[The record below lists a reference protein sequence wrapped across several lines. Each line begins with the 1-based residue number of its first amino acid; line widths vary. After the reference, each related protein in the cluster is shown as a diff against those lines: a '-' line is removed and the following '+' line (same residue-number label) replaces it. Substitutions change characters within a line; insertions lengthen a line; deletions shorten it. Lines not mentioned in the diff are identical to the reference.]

1 MDQVLSCAD
10 CGASLQGRH
19 PNARYCQP
27 CAAVRTRCPPSNV
40 SASQG
45 AQLMRWRNRLTHQ
58 DMAKRLG
65 VSRSTVRRYFS
76 EQGVSSNSLRY
87 PREVVDT
94 VLAVYAECGSIRTQE
109 LFPEVRVLS
118 IVNVYAPPGKVLRQR
133 KWREHEIVEAARMA
147 GLVSATAQARFFNRP
162 NAFDR
167 SIVALWG
174 RVFQCAPGDV
184 NGLSVH
190 IAHKLVRPGT
200 PAVMIYNKESGRG
213 MMKILWLQMLGQM
226 RPDCPDWIK
235 QAIEILAKFQT
246 WLHNTQD
253 PAEIAA
259 MIDQRELG
267 A

>member
-27 CAAVRTRCPPSNV
+27 CAALRTRCPPSNL
-40 SASQG
+40 SAAQG
-45 AQLMRWRNRLTHQ
+45 AQLMRWRNRLTHE

-65 VSRSTVRRYFS
+65 VSRSTVRRYFR
-76 EQGVSSNSLRY
+76 EQGVCSNSLRY

-118 IVNVYAPPGKVLRQR
+118 ILTAYAPRDKVLRQR
-133 KWREHEIVEAARMA
+133 KWREQEIIEAARMA
-147 GLVSATAQARFFNRP
+147 GLVSPTAQVQYFARP
-162 NAFDR
+162 NALFG
-167 SIVALWG
+167 SIKALWS
-174 RVFQCAPGDV
+174 RVFRCAPGDV
-184 NGLSVH
+184 NGLQ
-190 IAHKLVRPGT
+190 ANMAYRLVRPGT
-200 PAVMIYNKESGRG
+200 VAVMTYNRDSGRG
-213 MMKILWLQMLGQM
+213 MMRILWLQMVGQM

-235 QAIEILAKFQT
+235 QAVEILAKFQT
-246 WLHNTQD
+246 WLHNTDD